1 MELTAEEVNPV
12 LIAPRLSNFYSIL
25 QNHRQFAIIIKVL
38 KSKRLLS
45 DHIEILED
53 FLNLH
58 KIHESKDTGRLLKV
72 SATTIGTQSVA
83 GAATALV
90 FRCSGGLSKYGLGLA
105 AVGLGL
111 AAVFAGRQWK
121 GIYHDYQDMRRLSTL
136 LDNLGRYHSLI
147 KRNLTYLTDLSH
159 LNGITKRD
167 LLLGSASVD
176 SLLRVIKSM
185 HNFVTYMDD
194 RFPAR
199 EEWLNYQPFEDLG
212 DCVSLSG
219 QDSALK
225 NLKSVYMIFLY
236 IQSQFVLRTAIALIE
251 LKPEVT
257 EKDLEEITKALAIE
271 VVLPD
276 LRIIRKAESRD
287 NTIKCSTLMDKRAS
301 STDGLGKLKWTT
313 MNLSTKLLVQSNQFE
328 RINERLT
335 TMETTDRKKLLALN
349 EDLSNMESLFVA
361 TACDFEYLQ
370 ILLKKILNIDI
381 DRKDEAIKNDRQ
393 IEDSPAIA
401 VDQSTAINI
410 DDEFFILDGQMLNDK
425 EAGGANDGSQMDD
438 GRNERVLKSSFKPV
452 LKQLRKQIDPLN
464 EEMIERERKFLQ
476 GQGVDVASVDIVKP
490 SPGMYSSSTESED
503 ELDDDMILRKKK
515 FTPKPSKYD
524 ENRQFLEEKLN
535 SGFFRMPPP
544 MRSAAASEDILE

>member
-1 MELTAEEVNPV
+1 MELTLEVISV
-12 LIAPRLSNFYSIL
+12 LISPGPSNFYSIL

-38 KSKRLLS
+38 NSKRLLS

-58 KIHESKDTGRLLKV
+58 KIHESKDTGRFLKV
-72 SATTIGTQSVA
+72 SATTIGTLSVA

-105 AVGLGL
+105 AVGLG
-111 AAVFAGRQWK
+111 VFAGRQWK

-159 LNGITKRD
+159 LNGISDRD

-185 HNFVTYMDD
+185 HQFVTYMDD

-301 STDGLGKLKWTT
+301 SSDGLDKLKWTT

-361 TACDFEYLQ
+361 TACEFEYLQ
-370 ILLKKILNIDI
+370 ILFKKILNIDI
-381 DRKDEAIKNDRQ
+381 ERKDEAIKSEKQ
-393 IEDSPAIA
+393 MEDSPAIA

-425 EAGGANDGSQMDD
+425 EAAGANDGSQVDD

-464 EEMIERERKFLQ
+464 DEMIERERKFLQ